1 MISDEISDEIDQ
13 DRLGTSVRKVAKQ
26 AAASCYPHRR
36 PPCHR
41 GRPRR
46 PQSHLCRPPDRVTS
60 TTVSHCLSQACH
72 GKPSRVMYKTLRFS
86 SALLRT
92 DKNLVDAAIKA
103 VVVAVRRVDRID
115 EFARL

>member
-1 MISDEISDEIDQ
+1 MAGQEDLKATCADS
-13 DRLGTSVRKVAKQ
+13 
-26 AAASCYPHRR
+26 
-36 PPCHR
+36 
-41 GRPRR
+41 
-46 PQSHLCRPPDRVTS
+46 PPDRVTS
-60 TTVSHCLSQACH
+60 TAVSHCLSQACH